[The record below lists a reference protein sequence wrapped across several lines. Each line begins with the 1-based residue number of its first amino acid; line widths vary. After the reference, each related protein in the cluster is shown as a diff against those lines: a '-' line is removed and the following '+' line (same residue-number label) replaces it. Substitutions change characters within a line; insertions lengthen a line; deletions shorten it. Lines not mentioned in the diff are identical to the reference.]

1 MDVIDYAV
9 IGFLAWLS
17 MYSLSFRALGV
28 KLAWWKKMTAT
39 REEMPKILPARFFH
53 HGSIF
58 QSALWRIMHG
68 ESACSFALALR

>member
-1 MDVIDYAV
+1 
-9 IGFLAWLS
+9 
-17 MYSLSFRALGV
+17 
-28 KLAWWKKMTAT
+28 MTAT